1 MNKCLIIINPKSN
14 GGKCAKFVP
23 VLLDYLNANK
33 VSYKYVIESDPQKIK
48 TLANEGSKK
57 FSRIVPVGGDGTLNS
72 AMNGLFN
79 SSGNLVSSALF
90 CPIHAGTSPDFCKS
104 YNIPI
109 NPVKSMENILSNNII
124 NIPIG
129 KIIMDKKIAFFMCAA
144 SVGIGSYIAD
154 NANSGV
160 RKLLGDVPGTFTSI
174 IKSLIQYKPS
184 SCEIK
189 YNDKRVAI
197 NNLTSLSIGITPYI
211 ASGLQVDKSYC
222 TKDSFYLL
230 LIHNLKITALPK
242 VLSILYSGKKET
254 VPDVLSIE
262 KTDSIIIDG
271 SNNNRIE
278 CDGDSIGELP
288 CKIEMCSDLL
298 PLVVQ

>member
-1 MNKCLIIINPKSN
+1 MKKCLIIINPKSN
-14 GGKCAKFVP
+14 GGKCAKFAP

-33 VSYKYVIESDPQKIK
+33 VSYKHVFESDPKKIK
-48 TLANEGSKK
+48 ALAYEGSKS

-72 AMNGLFN
+72 AMNGFFN
-79 SSGNLVSSALF
+79 SSGDLVSSALF
-90 CPIHAGTSPDFCKS
+90 CPVHAGTSPDFCKS
-104 YNIPI
+104 YNIPV
-109 NPVKSMENILSNNII
+109 NPAKSMENILSNNII

-129 KIIMDKKIAFFMCAA
+129 KIILDNKTAFFMCAA

-154 NANSGV
+154 NANNGI
-160 RKLLGDVPGTFTSI
+160 RKLMGDVPGTFVSI
-174 IKSLIQYKPS
+174 IKSLIQYKPA
-184 SCEIK
+184 SCKIK
-189 YNDKRVAI
+189 YNNKQFVI
-197 NNLTSLSIGITPYI
+197 NNITSLSIGITPYI

-230 LIHNLKITALPK
+230 LIRNLRITALPK
-242 VLSILYSGKKET
+242 VFSILYSGRKET
-254 VPDVLSIE
+254 VSDVLSID

-271 SNNNRIE
+271 NNNIRIE